1 MPAAVKVERRT
12 WRIAAEP
19 GAPKKA
25 TVARFNIVASA
36 VWSAEMALR
45 ISKKTTFEILIKKQ
59 INGSLTPAVSRT
71 GVRSTEGTNKRSL
84 LVSA

>member
-36 VWSAEMALR
+36 VWSAEMVLR
-45 ISKKTTFEILIKKQ
+45 VSKKTTFEILINKQ
-59 INGSLTPAVSRT
+59 IYGSLTNTRDFPVPNEPRVSVAT
-71 GVRSTEGTNKRSL
+71 GVK
-84 LVSA
+84 AP